1 MIDELNHTPEPKRSE
16 CLHLFDRLPFLD
28 ITEEAD
34 DFVETCIANKVMP
47 ATTVILKYFNTFAP
61 DRLAWLCSIELSPPD
76 FDAIARSH
84 QILETE
90 GVK

>member
-1 MIDELNHTPEPKRSE
+1 MNLTTPRNPSDPSASI
-16 CLHLFDRLPFLD
+16 CSTACHFLD

-34 DFVETCIANKVMP
+34 DFVETYIANKVMP
-47 ATTVILKYFNTFAP
+47 ATTVILKNFNTFAP
-61 DRLAWLCSIELSPPD
+61 DRLAWLCSIKLSPPD